1 MFAGRSAVNS
11 CSKTAL
17 ETSCAT
23 CEQTEPLLGGATM
36 NSVSMPPIAIAK
48 LAPISVSVEFA
59 SCIVRNQLPAGVRT
73 ALEPDADVVHHSGK
87 G

>member
-1 MFAGRSAVNS
+1 MFSGRSAVIS

-23 CEQTEPLLGGATM
+23 CEQAEPLLGGATM
-36 NSVSMPPIAIAK
+36 NSVSVPPIAIMN
-48 LAPISVSVEFA
+48 LAPTSVSVGSA
-59 SCIVRNQLPAGVRT
+59 SRIVRNQLPAGVRT
-73 ALEPDADVVHHSGK
+73 ALEPDADVVHDSGK